1 MLPGDDPR
9 LRADPADAWP
19 VLLVL
24 LVLVLAVLL
33 VGGALALF

>member
-1 MLPGDDPR
+1 MVMLPGDDPR

-24 LVLVLAVLL
+24 VLAVLL